1 MKKLIYLLIA
11 ISLLAT
17 FSACGKEEAQNSSE
31 QSTGTKTENAT
42 NEESLY
48 SEETDE
54 ESESVEET
62 DEESLYSEET
72 SKESAVA
79 EEKLV
84 FGKQTLYDAEEAL
97 YVSITNTHGESKLN
111 RSVYEQ
117 FNTKK
122 ATYIKSFY
130 DFVCH
135 PFAIGTVENPKELSY
150 YGLDGEGQATVKAS
164 AVNKEYYLR
173 IGNSVEGAYYFALL
187 GEKSDSNSEITY
199 GDTVYILGDI
209 VSCAFEEPLYFA
221 TEYYGQGN
229 MRVHFYYTEIDWFK
243 LTTEDES
250 YKFYP
255 ISDSEKGEFGV
266 NSKWKLTAP
275 ERLFR
280 DGKSYENVND
290 ANVCQMLYSIC
301 NLRCD
306 NILVTEPTDEDIA
319 RYGLDKPYRSYS
331 YRTMGDTYT
340 VYMTKPDEEGKY
352 YVYAKEDYREGCCY
366 GTNVFSIGVMEKPFE
381 FMEYTDYSLVIDTLF
396 LKPLSEVTAMEI
408 STVDGVHTI
417 NINRMT
423 DSGYS
428 IITLDG
434 ETPDLLP
441 YNLDSCYNV
450 LRSIEIE
457 YQYGEI
463 PPEACD
469 MKIVLN
475 CGDEMLVYRF
485 YVLNSE
491 SVHCKVNGDEDYLI
505 SRSAYDRFVESYK
518 LLLANERIP
527 E

>member
-1 MKKLIYLLIA
+1 MKRLIYLLIA
-11 ISLLAT
+11 ISLICSL
-17 FSACGKEEAQNSSE
+17 SACGKEEEQNSSE
-31 QSTGTKTENAT
+31 QSAEGVTSI
-42 NEESLY
+42 ES
-48 SEETDE
+48 T
-54 ESESVEET
+54 
-62 DEESLYSEET
+62 EET
-72 SKESAVA
+72 SEESAPA
-79 EEKLV
+79 EDKLV

-97 YVSITNTHGESKLN
+97 YVSIANTHGESKLYK
-111 RSVYEQ
+111 SVYEQ

-130 DFVCH
+130 DFVCQ
-135 PFAIGTVENPKELSY
+135 PYAIGTVENPKELSC
-150 YGLDGEGQATVKAS
+150 YGLDGEGVATVKTS
-164 AVNKEYYLR
+164 AVHKDCYLR

-229 MRVHFYYTEIDWFK
+229 RDVHFYYTEIDWFK

-250 YKFYP
+250 YEFYP

-306 NILVTEPTDEDIA
+306 NIVVKEPKDEDIA

-331 YRTMGDTYT
+331 YRTMGDIHT

-352 YVYAKEDYREGCCY
+352 YVYAKEDYSEGCCY
-366 GTNVFSIGVMEKPFE
+366 GTEVSSIGVMEKPFE
-381 FMEYTDYSLVIDTLF
+381 FMEYTDYNLVIDTLF
-396 LKPLSEVTAMEI
+396 LKPLSEVKSIMINSE
-408 STVDGVHTI
+408 DGEHTI
-417 NINRMT
+417 DISDMT
-423 DSGYS
+423 DSGYP
-428 IITLDG
+428 IATLDG
-434 ETPDLLP
+434 ETPDLLS
-441 YNLDSCYNV
+441 YNLLSYYGALGMIN
-450 LRSIEIE
+450 IEF
-457 YQYGEI
+457 QYREM
-463 PPEACD
+463 PPESGD
-469 MKIVLN
+469 MRIVLE
-475 CGDEMLVYRF
+475 CRDETLSYNF

-491 SVHCKVNGDEDYLI
+491 KVHCKVNGDEDYLI
-505 SRSAYDRFVESYK
+505 SRDAYDRVVKSYK

>member
-1 MKKLIYLLIA
+1 MKKLICLLITLG
-11 ISLLAT
+11 LLLS

-84 FGKQTLYDAEEAL
+84 FGKQTLYDTDVVL
-97 YVSITNTHGESKLN
+97 SVKITNTHGESKLN

-130 DFVCH
+130 DFVCR
-135 PFAIGTVENPKELSY
+135 PFAIGTVENPKEISY
-150 YGLDGEGQATVKAS
+150 YGLDGEGQATVKTS
-164 AVNKEYYLR
+164 AVHKDCYLR

-187 GEKSDSNSEITY
+187 GEKSDSSSEITY

-229 MRVHFYYTEIDWFK
+229 MGVHFYYTEIDWFK

-250 YKFYP
+250 YEFYP

-306 NILVTEPTDEDIA
+306 NIVVKEPKDEDIA

-340 VYMTKPDEEGKY
+340 VYMTKPDEEGKF
-352 YVYAKEDYREGCCY
+352 YVYAKEDYADGCCY
-366 GTNVFSIGVMEKPFE
+366 GTKVFSIGVMDTPFE
-381 FMEYTDYSLVIDTLF
+381 FMEYTDYNLVIDTLF
-396 LKPLSEVTAMEI
+396 LKPLSEVKSIMINSE
-408 STVDGVHTI
+408 DGEHTI
-417 NINRMT
+417 DISGMT
-423 DSGYS
+423 DSGYP
-428 IITLDG
+428 IATIDG
-434 ETPDLLP
+434 ETPDLLS
-441 YNLDSCYNV
+441 YNLDCCYNI
-450 LRSIEIE
+450 LRSIDIE
-457 YQYGEI
+457 FQYREM
-463 PPEACD
+463 PPESGD
-469 MKIVLN
+469 MRIVLE
-475 CGDEMLVYRF
+475 CRDETLSYNF

-491 SVHCKVNGDEDYLI
+491 KVHCKVNGDEDYLI
-505 SRSAYDRFVESYK
+505 SRDAYDRVVKSYK